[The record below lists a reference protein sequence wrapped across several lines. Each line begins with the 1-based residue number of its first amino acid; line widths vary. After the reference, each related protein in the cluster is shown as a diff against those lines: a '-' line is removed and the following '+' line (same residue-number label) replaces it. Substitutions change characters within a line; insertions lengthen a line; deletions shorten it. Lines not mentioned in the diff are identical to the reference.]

1 MNNPLLRNQT
11 QTFDDL
17 QHRTS
22 HYNRI
27 LRAKSLYPA
36 SPKHRL
42 SLINHLDCKYS
53 HRVEDQRKSENKKL
67 VKSLI

>member
-1 MNNPLLRNQT
+1 MNNPLLKNQT

-42 SLINHLDCKYS
+42 SMVNYIDCKYS
-53 HRVEDQRKSENKKL
+53 HRV
-67 VKSLI
+67 